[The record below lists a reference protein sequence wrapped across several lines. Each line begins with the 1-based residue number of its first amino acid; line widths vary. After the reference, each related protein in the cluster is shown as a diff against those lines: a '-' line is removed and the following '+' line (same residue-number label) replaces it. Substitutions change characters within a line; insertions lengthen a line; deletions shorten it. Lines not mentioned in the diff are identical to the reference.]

1 MQKSQEIHI
10 RSCLHFLKL
19 ILSSCLT
26 RFALC
31 LRWSIETQPGTRY
44 ANEQWLEVLQTLQ
57 KLCFTE
63 MWQDLLKQISKMIS
77 HIVFQCWQQLHKLL
91 YVSWLHSCHLISIF
105 LLFPSEKCSLLK
117 LEPCINPACLL
128 LNIVEKKWEPRG
140 VFVLIT
146 NWTPLPPPSS
156 FGISQKITKDVFLIH
171 LLFWA

>member
-57 KLCFTE
+57 QLCFTE
-63 MWQDLLKQISKMIS
+63 MWPDLLKQNIKMIL
-77 HIVFQCWQQLHKLL
+77 HIAFQCWQQLHKLL
-91 YVSWLHSCHLISIF
+91 YVTWLHSCHLISIF
-105 LLFPSEKCSLLK
+105 LLFLSEKCSLLK
-117 LEPCINPACLL
+117 LEPCITPACLS

-146 NWTPLPPPSS
+146 NWTPSLHLPRLV
-156 FGISQKITKDVFLIH
+156 FYKKITKDVFLIY